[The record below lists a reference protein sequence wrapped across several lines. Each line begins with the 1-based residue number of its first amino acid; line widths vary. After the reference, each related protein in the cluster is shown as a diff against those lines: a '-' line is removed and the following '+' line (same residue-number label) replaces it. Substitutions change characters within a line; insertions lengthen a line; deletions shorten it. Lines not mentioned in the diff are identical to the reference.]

1 MAIKKRK
8 HPKFL
13 RPNYGRSSRS
23 RIKLAWRRPRG
34 IDNKKRLKIKYMG
47 ASPSIGYRQPK
58 AIRYHH
64 PKGLPEVLVQT
75 PADMAGLKDV
85 VIRIAG
91 SVGRL
96 KRAAIEQLAAKM
108 GLHVVFI
115 KKYAPKVKR
124 IEKKDRQKARD
135 AAKKGEGEKKK
146 DAPAAADEAKKD
158 ATKASPTI
166 ESSSKMSSQAV
177 SVAQQSQQHRHD
189 KQI

>member
-8 HPKFL
+8 HPQFL

-23 RIKLAWRRPRG
+23 RIKIAWRRPRG

-75 PADMAGLKDV
+75 PADLAGLKNV

-96 KRAAIEQLAAKM
+96 KRAAIEKLAASMK
-108 GLHVVFI
+108 LHVVYI
-115 KKYAPKVKR
+115 KKYPAKVKR
-124 IEKKDRQKARD
+124 IEKKDRKKAAD
-135 AAKKGEGEKKK
+135 AAKKAEPEKKA
-146 DAPAAADEAKKD
+146 APAANEAKKD
-158 ATKASPTI
+158 AQGSPTVQ
-166 ESSSKMSSQAV
+166 SSAKMSSQAV
-177 SVAQQSQQHRHD
+177 SQAQQSQQHRHD